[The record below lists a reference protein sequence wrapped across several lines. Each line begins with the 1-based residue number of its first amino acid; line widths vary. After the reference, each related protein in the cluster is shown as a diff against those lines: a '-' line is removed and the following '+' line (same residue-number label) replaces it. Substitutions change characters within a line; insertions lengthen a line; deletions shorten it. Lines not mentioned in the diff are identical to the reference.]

1 MSDEGWRRFL
11 AAYPVSRETLERLD
25 ALADALARWNRS
37 INLVSA
43 RSLADL
49 WRRHI
54 LDSAQLAPLA
64 PPTARSWVDLGA
76 GGGFPGLV
84 VAALAQERRPTL
96 HMTLVESDTR
106 KCAFLANAAR
116 AMALDVTIENRRIEQ
131 PPPRRHDVVSA
142 RALAPLSRLLDLA
155 APYMA
160 EGAVALFPKGA
171 GVDAELTEAMRK
183 RHIEVARAP
192 SITDPHG
199 VILQVRGV

>member
-1 MSDEGWRRFL
+1 MSDEGRRRFL

-84 VAALAQERRPTL
+84 VAALAQERQPAL
-96 HMTLVESDTR
+96 HMTLVESDAR

-160 EGAVALFPKGA
+160 QGAVALFPKGA

>member
-1 MSDEGWRRFL
+1 MSDEGRRRFL

-84 VAALAQERRPTL
+84 VAALAQERQPAL
-96 HMTLVESDTR
+96 HMTLVESDAR

-116 AMALDVTIENRRIEQ
+116 AMALYVTIENRRIEQ

>member
-1 MSDEGWRRFL
+1 MSDEGRRRFL